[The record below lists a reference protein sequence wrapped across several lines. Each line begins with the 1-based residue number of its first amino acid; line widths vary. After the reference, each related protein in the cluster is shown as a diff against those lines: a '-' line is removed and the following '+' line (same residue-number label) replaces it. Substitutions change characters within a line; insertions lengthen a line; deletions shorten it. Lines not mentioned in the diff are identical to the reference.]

1 MTMTVLVAYA
11 PAPEGREALTQGIAE
26 AVLRKSDLLIVNV
39 GRGHHGL
46 EPQEM
51 KDIESQLQAAGRELT
66 VESSVLSDPGDAVIQ
81 IAQDRDVDMI
91 VVGLRHRS
99 MVGKLILGSTVQR
112 ILLNATCPVLAVRA
126 DRLN

>member
-1 MTMTVLVAYA
+1 MTVLVAYA

-26 AVLRKSDLLIVNV
+26 AVLRKADLLIVNV
-39 GRGHHGL
+39 GRGHHDL

-51 KDIESQLQAAGRELT
+51 KEIEAQLRAAGQELT
-66 VESSVLSDPGDAVIQ
+66 LESSVLSDPGDAVIQ
-81 IAQDRDVDMI
+81 IAQDKDVDMI
-91 VVGLRHRS
+91 VIGLRHRS

-112 ILLNATCPVLAVRA
+112 ILLDATCPVLAVRA

>member
-1 MTMTVLVAYA
+1 MTVLVAYV
-11 PAPEGREALTQGIAE
+11 PSPEGREALSQGITE
-26 AVLRKSDLLIVNV
+26 AVLRTSDLLIVHV

-46 EPQEM
+46 EPAEM
-51 KDIESQLQAAGRELT
+51 KDIENQLQAAGRELT
-66 VESSVLSDPGDAVIQ
+66 IESSILSDPGDAVIQ
-81 IAQDRDVDMI
+81 IAQDRNVDMI

-112 ILLNATCPVLAVRA
+112 ILLDATCPVLAVRP

>member
-1 MTMTVLVAYA
+1 MTVLVAYA

-26 AVLRKSDLLIVNV
+26 AVLRKADLLVVNV

-46 EPQEM
+46 EANDL
-51 KDIESQLQAAGRELT
+51 KDIEDRLQAAGQALDL
-66 VESSVLSDPGDAVIQ
+66 ESSVLADPGDAVIQ
-81 IAQDRDVDMI
+81 IAQDRNVDMI
-91 VVGLRHRS
+91 VIGLRHRS

-112 ILLNATCPVLAVRA
+112 ILLDATCPVLAVRA

>member
-1 MTMTVLVAYA
+1 MTVLVAYA

-26 AVLRKSDLLIVNV
+26 AVLRKTDLLVVNV

-46 EPQEM
+46 EPQELQ
-51 KDIESQLQAAGRELT
+51 DIEAQLRAAGQELT
-66 VESSVLSDPGDAVIQ
+66 LESSVLSDPGDAVIQ
-81 IAQDRDVDMI
+81 IAQDKGVDMI
-91 VVGLRHRS
+91 VIGLRHRS

-112 ILLNATCPVLAVRA
+112 ILLDATCPVLAVRA